1 MKRGDSVD
9 IIGFEDFY
17 KDAMDFFIEAGH
29 AVSSVP
35 VYCNHSVKQ
44 VIYFDTKKTLLID
57 NAQRR
62 DLEYAVNISHLFDI
76 GDDVFTA
83 QIGER
88 VSYYS
93 IVIECEKKS
102 RSQIAYETH
111 ILLHPVFEADMS
123 IVLFKHN
130 DAVMVSI
137 FGSGSDL
144 ILSDWYSVDTD
155 HDSFIE
161 RLHIANLS
169 LSSARKFVSD
179 LSYCIARDYYFR
191 SATDS
196 NSMYSLLPVKFFVET
211 NILDITKIDKET
223 IKETIREILTA
234 PEKEYGDDYI
244 EPASSSVDA
253 VGDIDAELELLG
265 FELESEEETIPE
277 EILNDDERDDDFD
290 ETESEEETAKD
301 EYEFDDID
309 PEIFKD
315 AARMVKWLKQ
325 NDVTI

>member
-1 MKRGDSVD
+1 MDT
-9 IIGFEDFY
+9 IGFEDFY

-57 NAQRR
+57 NSQRR
-62 DLEYAVNISHLFDI
+62 DLEYAVNISHLFNI

-111 ILLHPVFEADMS
+111 VLLHPVFEADMS
-123 IVLFKHN
+123 IVLFRHN
-130 DAVMVSI
+130 DTVMVSI
-137 FGSGSDL
+137 FGSSSDL

-155 HDSFIE
+155 YYTLIE

-169 LSSARKFVSD
+169 LSSASAFMSD
-179 LSYCIARDYYFR
+179 LSYCIARNYYFQ
-191 SATDS
+191 SAIDS
-196 NSMYSLLPVKFFVET
+196 NSMYYLIPVKFFEENDT
-211 NILDITKIDKET
+211 TTIDKET
-223 IKETIREILTA
+223 IKETIHEIITA
-234 PEKEYGDDYI
+234 PKKAYGYDYI
-244 EPASSSVDA
+244 EPVSHSVDA

-265 FELESEEETIPE
+265 FELESEDETLPE

-290 ETESEEETAKD
+290 EINGEEETAKD
-301 EYEFDDID
+301 EYEFGDVD
-309 PEIFKD
+309 PEVFKD
-315 AARMVKWLKQ
+315 AARMVKWLKK
-325 NDVTI
+325 NGPTI